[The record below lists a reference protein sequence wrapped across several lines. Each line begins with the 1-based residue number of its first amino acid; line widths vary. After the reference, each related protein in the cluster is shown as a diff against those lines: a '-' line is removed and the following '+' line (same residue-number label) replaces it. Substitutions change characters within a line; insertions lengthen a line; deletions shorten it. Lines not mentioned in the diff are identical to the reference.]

1 MMEAAFW
8 HQKWK
13 ENRIG
18 FHQADFNRWLQSWW
32 SAQQGAT
39 PCWCPF
45 AANPGHALAA

>member
-1 MMEAAFW
+1 MEAAFW

-32 SAQQGAT
+32 SA
-39 PCWCPF
+39 
-45 AANPGHALAA
+45 